1 MNKEIQEN
9 NDSVQILE
17 TEEDHRGYALK
28 ATFDGETFR
37 KIQNLKLNLKTED
50 NLLSRMQRMF
60 ARNKISY
67 HEYQEIE
74 KVIEIT
80 QTTGKHKLNT
90 LTKPMI
96 DQILRKIP
104 EKKRKKMNYVHL
116 GGIQILVKSTFKE
129 GINCPIV
136 INLSDERFINARE
149 GNLGIVEGNL
159 AYTKLLFTYYP
170 KYCIS
175 LKDADF
181 NDALSLHFQIKRKDL
196 FKPGNHIMSIYY
208 QALYKGSTSNP
219 RLSIE
224 YGRNSIE
231 NYFKQILYKNTLES
245 SNITKIKGRIFN
257 GSEWK
262 NQEILIQTGATAN
275 HIKGILIEG
284 IQIYEGKQYT
294 YQTFEGN
301 NYSCKNMVDL
311 PIQLDTIRITVPCY
325 ITNHE
330 SDQDLILGNLF
341 LNKLEDY
348 SIGKNGIEMI
358 YKGETCF
365 IQKI

>member
-1 MNKEIQEN
+1 
-9 NDSVQILE
+9 
-17 TEEDHRGYALK
+17 
-28 ATFDGETFR
+28 
-37 KIQNLKLNLKTED
+37 
-50 NLLSRMQRMF
+50 
-60 ARNKISY
+60 
-67 HEYQEIE
+67 
-74 KVIEIT
+74 
-80 QTTGKHKLNT
+80 
-90 LTKPMI
+90 
-96 DQILRKIP
+96 
-104 EKKRKKMNYVHL
+104 
-116 GGIQILVKSTFKE
+116 IQILVKSTFKE

-196 FKPGNHIMSIYY
+196 FKPGNHIMTQIPDEYEI
-208 QALYKGSTSNP
+208 QFGKTQEIGSTSNP

-224 YGRNSIE
+224 YGRNSIRKTIS
-231 NYFKQILYKNTLES
+231 NRYSIKTIES

-257 GSEWK
+257 GYEWK

-341 LNKLEDY
+341 LN
-348 SIGKNGIEMI
+348 SIGKSGIEMI

>member
-1 MNKEIQEN
+1 M
-9 NDSVQILE
+9 
-17 TEEDHRGYALK
+17 
-28 ATFDGETFR
+28 
-37 KIQNLKLNLKTED
+37 
-50 NLLSRMQRMF
+50 
-60 ARNKISY
+60 
-67 HEYQEIE
+67 
-74 KVIEIT
+74 
-80 QTTGKHKLNT
+80 
-90 LTKPMI
+90 
-96 DQILRKIP
+96 
-104 EKKRKKMNYVHL
+104 
-116 GGIQILVKSTFKE
+116 
-129 GINCPIV
+129 
-136 INLSDERFINARE
+136 NARE

-170 KYCIS
+170 KYSIS

-208 QALYKGSTSNP
+208 QALYTVTNSNYGKIYKNKGMIEIDQECSGIARIVEAEVQQAQIPDEYEIQFGKTQEIGSTSNP

-224 YGRNSIE
+224 YGRNSIRKTISR
-231 NYFKQILYKNTLES
+231 YSIKNIET
-245 SNITKIKGRIFN
+245 SNITKIRGRIFN

-275 HIKGILIEG
+275 HIK
-284 IQIYEGKQYT
+284 
-294 YQTFEGN
+294 
-301 NYSCKNMVDL
+301 DL
-311 PIQLDTIRITVPCY
+311 PIQLDIIRITVPCY